1 MTEIIE
7 FLIGI
12 AIALLIIRLCVTVY
26 KRIFLIFKMREVAAL
41 DGVTVECK
49 KTSLLSLFTLSRTPE
64 YVVRLPAVTYLVR
77 TYNGGGADSVVHF
90 ASEKFTVRFSRMK
103 STTHRA
109 ARGFFT
115 FKGGFAMG
123 SRVKILPRLEYD
135 ADEFRGSEI
144 REALIFNPAPNEVSY
159 VIEQKTSIRVAFTGD
174 EVYGREIF
182 TATTFF
188 NHIDREIRQA
198 LTEKIIL
205 Q

>member
-7 FLIGI
+7 FLI
-12 AIALLIIRLCVTVY
+12 AILVLLFTVRLCVTVY
-26 KRIFLIFKMREVAAL
+26 KRIFLIFKMRKVAAL

-49 KTSLLSLFTLSRTPE
+49 KIPLLSLFTLSRTPE
-64 YVVRLPAVTYLVR
+64 YVVKLPKVTYLVR
-77 TYNGGGADSVVHF
+77 TYDGGGAGSVVHF
-90 ASEKFTVRFSRMK
+90 ASEKFMVRFSRMK

-115 FKGGFAMG
+115 LKGGFALG

-144 REALIFNPAPNEVSY
+144 REVLIFNPAPSEVSY
-159 VIEQKTSIRVAFTGD
+159 VLEQKTSIRVAFTGD
-174 EVYGREIF
+174 EVYGVGIF
-182 TATTFF
+182 TGTTFL
-188 NHIDREIRQA
+188 NHIDRAARQA